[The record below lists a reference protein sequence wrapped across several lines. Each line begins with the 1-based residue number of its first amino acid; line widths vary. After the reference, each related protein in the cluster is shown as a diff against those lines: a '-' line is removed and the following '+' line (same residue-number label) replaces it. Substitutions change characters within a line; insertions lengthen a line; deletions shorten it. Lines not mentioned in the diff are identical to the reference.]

1 MAFTSHTCR
10 GAAPGDSPARARGV
24 PNRRRR
30 SLLSAHCRGQPSR
43 AAPASFLTAAH
54 RRGLAAR
61 QRDRLAEH
69 HHRPPSAAPRVQSAR
84 CAARRRPSQ
93 GARRASQRTCDA
105 GEVREQRS
113 GVPVC
118 RWRRLPK
125 SCVLDTGYDVG
136 PIHEACEDRGCRPII
151 PLRETL
157 AVRRGDHKPPCC
169 EHGEWRFPGSD
180 AKRGASKWRCPTGDC
195 KPASRWV
202 KADRLHPL
210 LQRETPRWRK
220 LYKDRAAV
228 EREFGRLKH
237 EWSLLPLRALALSA
251 SSFTP
256 TSRSSP
262 SSPARAGAV
271 PLAASHPP
279 RITGP
284 AVDLVSPQSVLSRSP
299 LRRNHHSSARNRWP
313 QGQLERW
320 YSAEGASLRGVSL
333 AVFARPSP

>member
-84 CAARRRPSQ
+84 CAARPLASAARRRPSQ

-125 SCVLDTGYDVG
+125 TCVLDTGYDVG

-237 EWSLLPLRALALSA
+237 QWSLLPLRALALSA

-262 SSPARAGAV
+262 SSPARWRGRA
-271 PLAASHPP
+271 PFP
-279 RITGP
+279 
-284 AVDLVSPQSVLSRSP
+284 SRHRT
-299 LRRNHHSSARNRWP
+299 LR
-313 QGQLERW
+313 E
-320 YSAEGASLRGVSL
+320 
-333 AVFARPSP
+333 

>member
-1 MAFTSHTCR
+1 MAFTFHTCR

-43 AAPASFLTAAH
+43 AAPASFLTAAL

-84 CAARRRPSQ
+84 CASRPLASAARRRPSQ

-113 GVPVC
+113 GFPVC

-125 SCVLDTGYDVG
+125 TCVLDTGYDVG

-169 EHGEWRFPGSD
+169 EHGEWRFRAPTRSAVRASGAARPATASPRADGSRLISSTRCSR
-180 AKRGASKWRCPTGDC
+180 ARRRAGASST
-195 KPASRWV
+195 
-202 KADRLHPL
+202 
-210 LQRETPRWRK
+210 
-220 LYKDRAAV
+220 RAAPP
-228 EREFGRLKH
+228 
-237 EWSLLPLRALALSA
+237 SSA
-251 SSFTP
+251 SSDG
-256 TSRSSP
+256 SSMCGACCRS
-262 SSPARAGAV
+262 
-271 PLAASHPP
+271 
-279 RITGP
+279 GP
-284 AVDLVSPQSVLSRSP
+284 
-299 LRRNHHSSARNRWP
+299 WP
-313 QGQLERW
+313 
-320 YSAEGASLRGVSL
+320 
-333 AVFARPSP
+333 